1 MKEIGGYFE
10 LENFISNEYYENLI
24 ALNTCRNALIYILKV
39 KKIKKLYIPSYLCD
53 SISNILKRENIEFD
67 FFNIDEIFLP
77 IFDKNLENDEYI
89 LIVNY
94 YGQLNDIAL
103 KNLSKR
109 YKNIIVDNTQAFFQR
124 PLKGIDTIYSCRKF
138 FGVPDGAYV
147 STNVKLKENIIIDNS
162 KDRFKHLLGRY
173 EGAASEYY
181 KDFKINDTL
190 FITEP
195 IKYMSKLTSNIL
207 GAVDYKKTSEIRN
220 RNFKYLHNFLKKYN
234 KLKLEIP
241 EGAFSYPLYL
251 ENADEIRKELLKY
264 KIYIPT
270 LWSNVLNENM
280 EDSIEYKY
288 AKNILPIPCD
298 QRYDIED
305 MEFIIECIN
314 VGGQI

>member
-24 ALNTCRNALIYILKV
+24 ALNTCRNALIYILKA
-39 KKIKKLYIPSYLCD
+39 KKIEKLYIPRYLCD
-53 SISNILKRENIEFD
+53 SISNVLKIKKIKFD
-67 FFNIDEIFLP
+67 FFNIDENFLP
-77 IFDKNLENDEYI
+77 IFDETLKNDEYI

-94 YGQLNDIAL
+94 YGQLNDITL
-103 KNLSKR
+103 KNLSEK

-124 PLKGIDTIYSCRKF
+124 PLEGIDTIYSCRKF
-138 FGVPDGAYV
+138 FGVSDGAYV
-147 STNVKLKENIIIDNS
+147 STNIKLKENIIIDNS
-162 KDRFKHLLGRY
+162 KNRFKHLLGRY
-173 EGAASEYY
+173 EGIASEYY
-181 KDFKINDTL
+181 KDFKINDKL

-195 IKYMSKLTSNIL
+195 IKYMSKLTQNIL
-207 GAVDYKKTSEIRN
+207 GAIDYKKISEIRN
-220 RNFKYLHNFLKKYN
+220 KNFKYLHSFFKTYN

-251 ENADEIRKELLKY
+251 ENAEEIKKKLLKH

-270 LWSNVLNENM
+270 LWPNVLNENM
-280 EDSIEYKY
+280 KDSIEYEY

-305 MEFIIECIN
+305 MEFIIEVIKRCIN
-314 VGGQI
+314 